1 MALVQNR
8 LYDRRG
14 TLICSRIKSIPFCV
28 LHCIVP
34 FFRRV
39 CSYIL
44 FDRCIIYISQKFE
57 NHRCVSWNVKI
68 EKKKKKI
75 RISLQ
80 LQVFLLVHFFKIY
93 IHHKIIKYLLSPPLF
108 LCPNLQIALRLI
120 KYSSLKNLI
129 ISNARIL
136 SLIIS

>member
-80 LQVFLLVHFFKIY
+80 LQVFLLAHFFKIY
-93 IHHKIIKYLLSPPLF
+93 IHHKIIKYLLSPPPF
-108 LCPNLQIALRLI
+108 LCTNLQIALRLI